1 MKVKRVLAYCIDM
14 ILVTFISSVIFSLPF
29 FENDYNNYLE
39 LSDKL
44 VSSMNDDDITNGELI
59 NLEYDLTKAG
69 SNLFI
74 IKLGVTFFYFGILGF
89 LFNGRTLGKRIFKL
103 RIIPMGSVNLR
114 PGLFILRSIIV
125 NNILFDSISVLSLIL
140 GLKGVWLL
148 VNSLVSIISYLIMFI
163 LLIFM
168 FVRDDGRSL
177 HDLLCKS
184 AVILEKENL

>member
-1 MKVKRVLAYCIDM
+1 
-14 ILVTFISSVIFSLPF
+14 
-29 FENDYNNYLE
+29 
-39 LSDKL
+39 
-44 VSSMNDDDITNGELI
+44 
-59 NLEYDLTKAG
+59 
-69 SNLFI
+69 
-74 IKLGVTFFYFGILGF
+74 
-89 LFNGRTLGKRIFKL
+89 
-103 RIIPMGSVNLR
+103 MGSVNLR

-140 GLKGVWLL
+140 GSKGVWLL

>member
-1 MKVKRVLAYCIDM
+1 MKYKRVLAYCIDM
-14 ILVTFISSVIFSLPF
+14 IIVMFISSFIFSLPF

-44 VSSMNDDDITNGELI
+44 TSSFNDDEMTNGELI
-59 NLEYDLTKAG
+59 NLEYDLNKAG

-89 LFNGRTLGKRIFKL
+89 LFNGRTLGKRIFRL
-103 RIIPMGSVNLR
+103 RIIPMGTVDLR
-114 PGLFILRSIIV
+114 PGLFILRAIIV
-125 NNILFDSISVLSLIL
+125 DNILFDGISVLSLIL
-140 GLKGVWLL
+140 GSKGVWLL
-148 VNSLVSIISYLIMFI
+148 VNGLVSFLSYILSFI

-177 HDLLCKS
+177 HDLLCRS
-184 AVILEKENL
+184 AVILEK

>member
-44 VSSMNDDDITNGELI
+44 VSSMNNDDITNGELI

-140 GLKGVWLL
+140 GSKGVWLL